1 MPAMSLPGSLG
12 RTATDEMA
20 ITRPSPFGTT
30 LALADDVAGEVS
42 DSEET
47 FAAGMRQNAMDF
59 DTHAMRSDHALNFHE
74 FCALIREREEGSH
87 STLTL
92 EQRFNALDTNHSG
105 TIEMH
110 EFLMFSLKDALA
122 RSATQVLDLLK
133 TWDTDGSGDISK
145 PEFRRAI
152 KALGFVTGCA
162 DSEIDAV
169 FDEIDEDG
177 SGALDYNE
185 LNRKVRE
192 AAGLQAVAKHKL
204 RRTAGGR
211 KGAVL
216 GTGVKLDA
224 AKLVPLD
231 STAGVSSAA
240 LAAELR
246 RVLQANA
253 VRVIDLF
260 RQWDEDGDGTISR
273 SEFAR
278 AVPALGIEA
287 PEAVVDALFDS
298 FDPDGSGEIEYTELG
313 TLLRRQVRACAPSSR
328 PWSGLGLRGWLPGVA
343 GLVAWGCGVGC
354 LGLRGWLPGVRQTAR
369 SLTFVIALRAA
380 SRRRRGPPDTAPCRA
395 SS

>member
-1 MPAMSLPGSLG
+1 MPAISLRGPLS
-12 RTATDEMA
+12 RTVTGEMA
-20 ITRPSPFGTT
+20 VTRPSPFGTT
-30 LALADDVAGEVS
+30 LPLADDVAGEVS

-59 DTHAMRSDHALNFHE
+59 DAHALNDHTLNFHE
-74 FCALIREREEGSH
+74 FCAMIREREEGSH
-87 STLTL
+87 STLIL

-122 RSATQVLDLLK
+122 RSVTQVLDLLK

-145 PEFRRAI
+145 REFRLAI
-152 KALGFVTGCA
+152 KALGFVAGCG
-162 DSEIDAV
+162 DREIDTV
-169 FDEIDEDG
+169 FDELDEDG
-177 SGALDYNE
+177 SGKVDYNE

-192 AAGLQAVAKHKL
+192 VVGLQAVAKHRL
-204 RRTAGGR
+204 RRAAGGR
-211 KGAVL
+211 KG

-246 RVLQANA
+246 TVLQANA

-260 RQWDEDGDGTISR
+260 REWDEDGDGTIAR

-298 FDPDGSGEIEYTELG
+298 FDPDGSGTIEYTELG
-313 TLLRRQVRACAPSSR
+313 ALLRRQVRVRAPSSR
-328 PWSGLGLRGWLPGVA
+328 P
-343 GLVAWGCGVGC
+343 
-354 LGLRGWLPGVRQTAR
+354 
-369 SLTFVIALRAA
+369 
-380 SRRRRGPPDTAPCRA
+380 
-395 SS
+395 